1 MGQAEV
7 RHLGVPHQHQN
18 VVRLDVPVQHLLRV
32 QVIERLTDLQC
43 DVDGLRLSELATSGS
58 ESFFEGLTA
67 DELYEAV
74 LPVAFA
80 VADGKLRTALEAI
93 DAG

>member
-1 MGQAEV
+1 MAASSSSSSAGSSPTDDLWRTVGAAVGPMGEMTPLLEKV
-7 RHLGVPHQHQN
+7 RDCAWKITDADAAGLG
-18 VVRLDVPVQHLLRV
+18 
-32 QVIERLTDLQC
+32 
-43 DVDGLRLSELATSGS
+43 
-58 ESFFEGLTA
+58 A

-80 VADGKLRTALEAI
+80 AADDKRRRAHEAI

>member
-1 MGQAEV
+1 MSSGGSSRTDSLWRALGEAAGTPGEPTALTEKV
-7 RHLGVPHQHQN
+7 RTTAWKITDA
-18 VVRLDVPVQHLLRV
+18 DVA
-32 QVIERLTDLQC
+32 
-43 DVDGLRLSELATSGS
+43 GMS
-58 ESFFEGLTA
+58 A

-80 VADGKLRTALEAI
+80 AADEKRRRAYEAI